1 MPWIGRAKKGTT
13 IFKQSKERNNVKKFV
28 IQILNRKLMRNT
40 IFFIEIE
47 RQCYLKLNEFW
58 VRAGEYIF
66 RFINPVIINQTNP
79 VTNLNKRNRLF
90 DFIFIIY

>member
-47 RQCYLKLNEFW
+47 R
-58 VRAGEYIF
+58 
-66 RFINPVIINQTNP
+66 
-79 VTNLNKRNRLF
+79 
-90 DFIFIIY
+90 